1 MPVVL
6 EVAPSMTDAIQG
18 IFTGAA
24 TEMGGML
31 VPIFTAGAVIIVGI
45 LAFNLGKRV
54 FKSATR

>member
-1 MPVVL
+1 MP
-6 EVAPSMTDAIQG
+6 EVTPTMTEAIQG
-18 IFTGAA
+18 IFTSAA

-54 FKSATR
+54 FKSATK